1 MRIIFLGT
9 PDFAVP
15 TLKALL
21 NRSDVQVVAVV
32 CQPDRP
38 AGRGNKLH
46 VPPTKELALANGIP
60 VFQPERL
67 SKDTECVESMRVL
80 TPELIITVAF
90 GQILKKA
97 VLTMAPHGVIN
108 VHASL
113 LPAYRGAAPINW
125 ALINGEKVTGVT
137 TMVTEAGVDTGPM
150 LLKAEVPIGENT
162 NAEELSLT
170 LSNVG
175 ADLMMRTLDDLQAG
189 KLNPEP
195 QDDSKASHAPMLNK
209 EVGALNWQHHAWQL
223 HNLVRGLVPWP
234 GAYARLNGTP
244 VKLWKTSMDTEAS
257 GEIELAGDHKPGTV
271 ILNSERV
278 LVSCGSEGGEF
289 LELLEVQ
296 PANKARM
303 QARAWANGLRIKSG
317 EVAFDYV

>member
-15 TLKALL
+15 TLNSLL
-21 NRSDVQVVAVV
+21 LRPDVHVVAVL

-46 VPPTKELALANGIP
+46 VPPNKVLALANGIP

-67 SKDTECVESMRVL
+67 SKDPECVESMRVL
-80 TPELIITVAF
+80 APELIITVAF

-125 ALINGEKVTGVT
+125 CLINGEEVTGVT

-150 LLKAEVPIGENT
+150 LLKQKVPVTPEM
-162 NAEELSLT
+162 NAEELAAI

-195 QDDSKASHAPMLNK
+195 QDDSKASHAPMLTR
-209 EVGALNWQHHAWQL
+209 EVGALDWELPARQL

-234 GAYARLNGTP
+234 AAHGRLGETT
-244 VKLWKTSMDTEAS
+244 VKFLKTCHVSDAQFQS
-257 GEIELAGDHKPGTV
+257 SPRKPGTV
-271 ILNSERV
+271 LLEGDHV
-278 LVSCGSEGGEF
+278 LVSCGAEGGEL

-296 PANKARM
+296 PASKARM
-303 QARAWANGLRIKSG
+303 SARAWANGLRMKSG
-317 EVAFDYV
+317 EVAFERA